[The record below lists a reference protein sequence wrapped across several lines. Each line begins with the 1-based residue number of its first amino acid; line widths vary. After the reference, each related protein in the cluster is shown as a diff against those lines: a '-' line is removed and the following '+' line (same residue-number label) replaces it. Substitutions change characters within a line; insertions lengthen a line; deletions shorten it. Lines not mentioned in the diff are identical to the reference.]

1 MPRSFA
7 VAALMVPALVAGLA
21 LIFVAW
27 PGTMYGT
34 MTPLDIVGEWMRAA
48 MSGDAGAL
56 LVVGFAGAVAAAI
69 VVATVWL
76 SRNVVDERPV

>member
-1 MPRSFA
+1 MSARGVV
-7 VAALMVPALVAGLA
+7 VAMILAILAGLA